1 MLFLNKTDIS
11 KLDRTLIQDSIRKA
25 YTLVLDNNYIMPD
38 RVHVKDGENTLLL
51 MPCFSGNYFATKL
64 VSVFPGAAKE
74 GLPVVN
80 GVMAL
85 NDNNTGQ
92 PLAVMDGAALT
103 AERTGAVGGMGVSV
117 LSSPGIERAGVFGAG
132 VQGYSQ
138 ARYLILNRKV
148 KEIRLMDLSRDAVDR
163 MIQSLSGEFPD
174 VRFLAADSPEDL
186 VAQSQLIISATTTKT
201 PLFADDP
208 ELVKGKTFI
217 SIGSFLPDM
226 KEFPNA
232 VIETADGV
240 YVDSPF
246 AAVES
251 GDICQ
256 PLEQGRVAKEK
267 ILPFAPLVKTPV
279 ALEDTDGNPKTF
291 FYKSTGMALFDL
303 TAASAVY
310 EAACEQKLGTVLDF
324 G

>member
-1 MLFLNKTDIS
+1 M
-11 KLDRTLIQDSIRKA
+11 DRALIQESIRKA

-51 MPCFSGNYFATKL
+51 MPCFSGTYFATKL
-64 VSVFPGAAKE
+64 VSVFPGAAKA

-80 GVMAL
+80 GVMTL

-103 AERTGAVGGMGVSV
+103 AERTGAVGGMGVAV
-117 LSSPGIERAGVFGAG
+117 LCSQNLERAGVFGAG

-138 ARYLILNRKV
+138 VRYLILNRRV
-148 KEIRLMDLSRDAVDR
+148 KEVRLMDLNPDAVDR
-163 MIQSLSGEFPD
+163 MIQSLSQEFPD
-174 VRFLAADSPEDL
+174 VHFMAADSPEDL
-186 VAQSQLIISATTTKT
+186 VAQSQLIVSATTTKT

-208 ELVKGKTFI
+208 TLVTGKTFI

-232 VIETADGV
+232 VIESADGV

-246 AAVES
+246 AAEES

-256 PLEQGRVAKEK
+256 PLEQGRIAKEA

-279 ALEDTDGNPKTF
+279 ALADAHGKSKTF

-310 EAACEQKLGTVLDF
+310 EAAREQTLGTVLDF